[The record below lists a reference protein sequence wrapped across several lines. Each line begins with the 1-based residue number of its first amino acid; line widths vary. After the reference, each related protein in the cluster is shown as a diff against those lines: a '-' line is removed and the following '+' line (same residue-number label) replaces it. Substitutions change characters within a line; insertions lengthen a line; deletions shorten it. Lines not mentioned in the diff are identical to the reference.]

1 MTELIIQDYLQLL
14 DAIKE
19 RIRQAQYQS
28 LRVVNQQMITMYW
41 QIGETLS
48 LQVVNSWG
56 KSVVETLSR
65 DLCSEYPEIKGFSP
79 RNLWLMKQF
88 YEEYYTSQKL
98 QQLVAEI
105 PWGQNLLIMA
115 KIKDPLAR
123 EYYLTKC
130 RDNGWSRGVLAEE
143 IQFSSYEK
151 SLQFQ
156 HNFDSTLPASKLADY
171 RLQFKDEYNLS
182 FLNLEVE
189 HSEKQLE
196 NAIVANIVKVLGQF
210 GKDFAFMGRQF
221 KLEVGEHEY
230 RVDLLFYHRKLR
242 SLIAIE
248 LKITDFKPEYSQQ
261 LNWYLHLLDK
271 QVKYSEDN
279 PSIGILI
286 CKSKDNLLVEYA
298 LELANNPMGV
308 ATYHYRNLPQ
318 EIAQYLPNEEDVK
331 KLLEMNNLES
341 ESNDE

>member
-1 MTELIIQDYLQLL
+1 MTNLSIQDYSQLL
-14 DAIKE
+14 NSVKAS
-19 RIRQAQYQS
+19 IRQAQYQS
-28 LRVVNQQMITMYW
+28 LRVVNQNLIKMYW
-41 QIGETLS
+41 EIGANLS
-48 LQVVNSWG
+48 SQVVNSWG
-56 KSVVETLSR
+56 KSVVETLAK
-65 DLCSEYPEIKGFSP
+65 DLQGEYPGIKGFST

-88 YEEYYTSQKL
+88 YQEYDNNQKL

-115 KIKDPLAR
+115 KVKDPLAR

-143 IQFSSYEK
+143 IQFNAYKK

-156 HNFDSTLPASKLADY
+156 HNFDSTLPVSKLVDY

-182 FLNLEVE
+182 FLDLEVE
-189 HSEKQLE
+189 HSERQLE
-196 NAIVANIVKVLGQF
+196 DAIVFNIVKVLGQF

-221 KLEVGEHEY
+221 KLEVGDHEY
-230 RVDLLFYHRKLR
+230 LVDLLFYHRKLR

-248 LKITDFKPEYSQQ
+248 LKVTDFKPEYSQQ

-298 LELANNPMGV
+298 LELANNPMGI
-308 ATYHYRNLPQ
+308 ATYHYRNLPK
-318 EIAQYLPNEEDVK
+318 EVAQYLPNEDDVK
-331 KLLEMNNLES
+331 KLLEFDVFTDSAE
-341 ESNDE
+341 E